1 MGHAAAS
8 RRLLVAIQGSRR
20 RVPREGVPHHG
31 GDFADRQRGG
41 MECCHWQ
48 RGLALGAWFPEEVVR
63 QVYDANTG
71 SNLPI

>member
-1 MGHAAAS
+1 
-8 RRLLVAIQGSRR
+8 
-20 RVPREGVPHHG
+20 
-31 GDFADRQRGG
+31 